1 MNSQSNKDAQ
11 ANASSEREEAKK
23 DVQILWEE
31 YKYRH
36 ELCWKNTFQI
46 TLAFVALS
54 VIPYLHKEVVRALGW
69 TVIAAP
75 LLALALVGF
84 AVLVMINELILFG
97 KIKGKYREKQQ
108 TAFNIPHE
116 NSSEKD
122 SFFWFVLIYLLILLL
137 LCLVNLV
144 YIGRFWV
151 PYVNSL
157 PDKFI
162 YAWHPVHL
170 LALGDSL

>member
-1 MNSQSNKDAQ
+1 MNSLPSKDAQ
-11 ANASSEREEAKK
+11 ANASSERTCDSSADAKK
-23 DVQILWEE
+23 DLQILWEE

-69 TVIAAP
+69 TVVAAP
-75 LLALALVGF
+75 VLALALVGF
-84 AVLVMINELILFG
+84 ALPVMINELNVFG
-97 KIKGKYREKQQ
+97 KIKEKYREKQK
-108 TAFNIPHE
+108 TAFCIEHKT
-116 NSSEKD
+116 SCTEKG
-122 SFFWFVLIYLLILLL
+122 SFFWFVLIYLLTLLL
-137 LCLVNLV
+137 LCLVNLIFV
-144 YIGRFWV
+144 YRFWV

-162 YAWHPVHL
+162 NCVL
-170 LALGDSL
+170 